1 MRRSIRPQVLA
12 LIDLSLV
19 AVATLGAL
27 ALRDNLEVSLA
38 ALQRFLPYLAITLL
52 TAAVVLPVSGIDR
65 TIWRFST
72 INDYLRVVATVFI
85 IVLGAVAFGFL
96 INRLEGVARALPVIQ
111 GLLMAFMLV
120 GARAAIR
127 LRHAGRQQQTDAPV
141 ALATHETVLLVGLNA
156 VTELFLRSVAELARD
171 RVKVAGIVTK
181 SGRHRGR
188 SVRQHQV
195 LGAPEEIE
203 PILRTLEV
211 HGISVDRIVVTM
223 PFADLSAAARAALL
237 DVERKTDIRLDLFAE
252 RIGLAEPSRPLP
264 DAPEPQAAKDYEPE
278 PEIAFSAEDLEATLR
293 RPYMRLKRVFDFTL
307 AAALMVLMMP
317 VIVLIGLVVA
327 FDVGLPTVF
336 WQQRP
341 GARGRP
347 FKLYKFRTMRSA
359 HDEQGLR
366 IPDDERLSAIGRFL
380 RRTRLDELPQLYNI
394 LIGEMSF
401 VGPRPLLP
409 ADQSA
414 DFAARL
420 MAQPGLTGWAQVKG
434 GREISASDKAALDV
448 WYLRNASLWL
458 DISILARTIPT
469 IVFGERTEAEAIR
482 QAWDDLAQATG
493 RSRAGRWQP
502 AA

>member
-1 MRRSIRPQVLA
+1 MRRSTRPQVLA

-19 AVATLGAL
+19 AVATVCAL

-38 ALQRFLPYLAITLL
+38 ALERFLPYLAITLL

-85 IVLGAVAFGFL
+85 IVLAAVALGFL
-96 INRLEGVARALPVIQ
+96 INRLEGVARALPVVQ

-127 LRHAGRQQQTDAPV
+127 LRHAGRQQQADDPI

-171 RVKVAGIVTK
+171 RVKIAGIVTK
-181 SGRHRGR
+181 GGRHRGR
-188 SVRQHQV
+188 RIRQHQV

-203 PILRTLEV
+203 PILKTLEV
-211 HGISVDRIVVTM
+211 HGISVDRIVVTL
-223 PFADLSAAARAALL
+223 PFGDLSTAARAALL

-252 RIGLAEPSRPLP
+252 RIGLAEPSRPLH
-264 DAPEPQAAKDYEPE
+264 DGPEPHPAKDYEPA
-278 PEIAFSAEDLEATLR
+278 PQIAFSAADLEAMLR
-293 RPYMRLKRVFDFTL
+293 RPYMRLKRVFDFAL
-307 AAALMVLMMP
+307 AAALTVLMMP
-317 VIVLIGLVVA
+317 LIVLIGFVVA
-327 FDVGLPTVF
+327 LDVGLPAVF

-359 HDEQGLR
+359 HDEEGLR

-401 VGPRPLLP
+401 VGPRPLL
-409 ADQSA
+409 AVDQSA
-414 DFAARL
+414 GFGARL

-434 GREISASDKAALDV
+434 GREISASDKAALDI

-458 DISILARTIPT
+458 DIGILARTIPT

-482 QAWDDLAQATG
+482 QAWDELAQGSGKGRTG
-493 RSRAGRWQP
+493 PWPRVA
-502 AA
+502 

>member
-1 MRRSIRPQVLA
+1 
-12 LIDLSLV
+12 
-19 AVATLGAL
+19 
-27 ALRDNLEVSLA
+27 
-38 ALQRFLPYLAITLL
+38 
-52 TAAVVLPVSGIDR
+52 
-65 TIWRFST
+65 
-72 INDYLRVVATVFI
+72 
-85 IVLGAVAFGFL
+85 
-96 INRLEGVARALPVIQ
+96 
-111 GLLMAFMLV
+111 
-120 GARAAIR
+120 
-127 LRHAGRQQQTDAPV
+127 
-141 ALATHETVLLVGLNA
+141 
-156 VTELFLRSVAELARD
+156 
-171 RVKVAGIVTK
+171 
-181 SGRHRGR
+181 
-188 SVRQHQV
+188 
-195 LGAPEEIE
+195 
-203 PILRTLEV
+203 
-211 HGISVDRIVVTM
+211 
-223 PFADLSAAARAALL
+223 
-237 DVERKTDIRLDLFAE
+237 
-252 RIGLAEPSRPLP
+252 
-264 DAPEPQAAKDYEPE
+264 
-278 PEIAFSAEDLEATLR
+278 
-293 RPYMRLKRVFDFTL
+293 MRLKRVFDLTL

-409 ADQSA
+409 VDQSA

-458 DISILARTIPT
+458 DIVILARTVPT
-469 IVFGERTEAEAIR
+469 IVFGERTETEAIR
-482 QAWDDLAQATG
+482 QAWDDLAQGDAPQPHRALAAG
-493 RSRAGRWQP
+493 GMSRA
-502 AA
+502 

>member
-1 MRRSIRPQVLA
+1 M
-12 LIDLSLV
+12 
-19 AVATLGAL
+19 
-27 ALRDNLEVSLA
+27 
-38 ALQRFLPYLAITLL
+38 
-52 TAAVVLPVSGIDR
+52 
-65 TIWRFST
+65 
-72 INDYLRVVATVFI
+72 
-85 IVLGAVAFGFL
+85 
-96 INRLEGVARALPVIQ
+96 Q

-127 LRHAGRQQQTDAPV
+127 LRHAGRRQQVEDPI

-181 SGRHRGR
+181 SSRHRGR
-188 SVRQHQV
+188 RIRQHPV
-195 LGAPEEIE
+195 LGAPEETE
-203 PILRTLEV
+203 AILKTLEV
-211 HGISVDRIVVTM
+211 HGIAVDRIVVTL

-237 DVERKTDIRLDLFAE
+237 DIERKTDIRLDLFAE
-252 RIGLAEPSRPLP
+252 RIGLAEPSRPSP
-264 DAPEPQAAKDYEPE
+264 PQAAEEREPE
-278 PEIAFSAEDLEATLR
+278 PEIAISAFDLEAMLR
-293 RPYMRLKRVFDFTL
+293 RPYMRLKRVFDVTL
-307 AAALMVLMMP
+307 AAVLIVLMMP
-317 VIVLIGLVVA
+317 LIVLVGFVVA
-327 FDVGLPTVF
+327 LDVGMPTVF

-359 HDEQGLR
+359 HDEQGVR
-366 IPDDERLSAIGRFL
+366 ISDDERLTAVGRFL

-414 DFAARL
+414 GFPARL

-458 DISILARTIPT
+458 DISILARTIPML
-469 IVFGERTEAEAIR
+469 VFGERTEAEAIR
-482 QAWDDLAQATG
+482 QAWEELARG
-493 RSRAGRWQP
+493 SGKNRSGAWPRP
-502 AA
+502 A